1 MKTTVDELVM
11 QISTSSPTEQETVRR
26 HIEDLDAIDDRFSSI
41 ALRLFTES
49 KGNVAVAYV
58 LSKFRSWIANSG
70 TMTSAK
76 EIAAHRKDQYDLDY
90 YNAPLVVL
98 EGAMAAKSVAT
109 MAMPAEYTRPSMI
122 RAASDA
128 DFRLTRRGISNRP
141 DLMLASSDEL
151 DAYFRPL
158 AVAGIILGIEESTK
172 RFVQEAPEFL
182 SWARKQPNLD
192 EVLAAALQA
201 KSLSPETIEAFVAM
215 QKTTPQPLHDGLI

>member
-11 QISTSSPTEQETVRR
+11 QVSTSAPTEQETVRR
-26 HIEDLDAIDDRFSSI
+26 HIEALDAIDSRFSSI
-41 ALRLFTES
+41 ALRLLTEPRDELAAS
-49 KGNVAVAYV
+49 FVSFK
-58 LSKFRSWIANSG
+58 LKSWIVDSG

-109 MAMPAEYTRPSMI
+109 MTIPAEYTIPSMI

-128 DFRLTRRGISNRP
+128 DSRLTRRGISNRP
-141 DLMLASSDEL
+141 DLMLASNDEL
-151 DAYFRPL
+151 NAYFRPL
-158 AVAGIILGIEESTK
+158 AVAGIILDIEESAQPFIQK
-172 RFVQEAPEFL
+172 APDFL
-182 SWARKQPNLD
+182 SWVRSQSNLD

-201 KSLSPETIEAFVAM
+201 KSLAPETIEAFVAM

>member
-11 QISTSSPTEQETVRR
+11 QVSTSSPTEQETVRR
-26 HIEDLDAIDDRFSSI
+26 HIEALDAIDDRFSSI
-41 ALRLFTES
+41 ALRLLTEPRDRLAAS
-49 KGNVAVAYV
+49 LVSSQ
-58 LSKFRSWIANSG
+58 LRSWIVDSG

-109 MAMPAEYTRPSMI
+109 MTIPAEYTIPSMI

-128 DFRLTRRGISNRP
+128 DFRLTRRGIITRP
-141 DLMLASSDEL
+141 DLMLASNDEL
-151 DAYFRPL
+151 NAYFRPL
-158 AVAGIILGIEESTK
+158 AVSGILLDIEGSAQPFIQK
-172 RFVQEAPEFL
+172 APDFL
-182 SWARKQPNLD
+182 SWVRNQSNLD

-201 KSLSPETIEAFVAM
+201 KSLAPETIEAFVAM
-215 QKTTPQPLHDGLI
+215 QKATPQPLHDGLI

>member
-11 QISTSSPTEQETVRR
+11 QVSTSAPTEQETVRR
-26 HIEDLDAIDDRFSSI
+26 HIEALDAIDSRFSSI
-41 ALRLFTES
+41 ALRLLTEPRDELAAS
-49 KGNVAVAYV
+49 FVSFK
-58 LSKFRSWIANSG
+58 LRSWIVDSG

-109 MAMPAEYTRPSMI
+109 MTIPAEYTIPSMI

-128 DFRLTRRGISNRP
+128 DSRLTRRGISNRP
-141 DLMLASSDEL
+141 DLMLASNDEL
-151 DAYFRPL
+151 NAYFRPL
-158 AVAGIILGIEESTK
+158 AVAGIILDIEESAQPFIQK
-172 RFVQEAPEFL
+172 APDFL
-182 SWARKQPNLD
+182 SWVRSQSNLD

-201 KSLSPETIEAFVAM
+201 KSLAPETIEAFVAM

>member
-1 MKTTVDELVM
+1 MKATVDELVM
-11 QISTSSPTEQETVRR
+11 QVSTSSPTEQDTVRR
-26 HIEDLDAIDDRFSSI
+26 HIEELDAIDIRFSTI

-49 KGNVAVAYV
+49 KGKLAVSYV
-58 LSKFRSWIANSG
+58 LSKLRSWIVDSG

-90 YNAPLVVL
+90 YTAPLVVL

-109 MAMPAEYTRPSMI
+109 MTIPAEYTLPSMI

-128 DFRLTRRGISNRP
+128 DSRLTRRGISNRP

-151 DAYFRPL
+151 NVYFRPL
-158 AVAGIILGIEESTK
+158 AVAGIILDIEKSAQPFIRK
-172 RFVQEAPEFL
+172 APDFL
-182 SWARKQPNLD
+182 SWARNQPNLD

-201 KSLSPETIEAFVAM
+201 KSLHPHTIEAIANM
-215 QKTTPQPLHDGLI
+215 RHATPSALHSGLI

>member
-11 QISTSSPTEQETVRR
+11 QVSTSAPTEQETVRR
-26 HIEDLDAIDDRFSSI
+26 HIEALDAIDSRFSSI
-41 ALRLFTES
+41 ALRLLTEPRDELAAS
-49 KGNVAVAYV
+49 FVSFK
-58 LSKFRSWIANSG
+58 LRSWIVDSG

-109 MAMPAEYTRPSMI
+109 MTIPAEYTIPSMI

-141 DLMLASSDEL
+141 DLMLASNDEL
-151 DAYFRPL
+151 NAYFRPL
-158 AVAGIILGIEESTK
+158 AVAGIILDIEES
-172 RFVQEAPEFL
+172 VQPFIQKAPDFL
-182 SWARKQPNLD
+182 SWVRNQSNLD

-201 KSLSPETIEAFVAM
+201 KSLAPETIEAFVAM

>member
-11 QISTSSPTEQETVRR
+11 QVSTSSPTEQETVRR
-26 HIEDLDAIDDRFSSI
+26 HIEALDAIDSRFSSI
-41 ALRLFTES
+41 ALRLLTEPRDELAAS
-49 KGNVAVAYV
+49 FVSFK
-58 LSKFRSWIANSG
+58 LRSWIVDSG

-109 MAMPAEYTRPSMI
+109 MTIPAEYTIPSMI

-128 DFRLTRRGISNRP
+128 DSRLTRRGISNRP
-141 DLMLASSDEL
+141 DLMLASNDEL
-151 DAYFRPL
+151 NAYFRPL
-158 AVAGIILGIEESTK
+158 AVAGIILDIEESAQPFIQK
-172 RFVQEAPEFL
+172 APDFL
-182 SWARKQPNLD
+182 SWVRSQSNLD

-201 KSLSPETIEAFVAM
+201 KSLAPETIEAFVAM